1 MGSSVPV
8 LQQHI
13 VVAEVAEADYIQS
26 CFRNYFGHRFEL
38 CPGNRPR
45 DGRNPDLGLDC
56 RSRRRALDLL
66 HVRAHESL
74 LQNRHLVLLHDGL
87 PDLVVLFLELSGLL
101 LTVPQVVNRLLVGR
115 FLRFACRRTI

>member
-13 VVAEVAEADYIQS
+13 VVAEADYIQS

-56 RSRRRALDLL
+56 RSRRALDLF

-101 LTVPQVVNRLLVGR
+101 LTVPQVVNHLLVGR
-115 FLRFACRRTI
+115 FLRFACRRKI